1 MVRVIRT
8 IQLIRTVFQRFSS
21 SGFAAHPC
29 MFHQIYFQKLRY
41 ISENSEQFD
50 SNPRKLLKVD
60 LNKANQRLAKF
71 HQIPYCN
78 LKDKSQIRSALQQRF
93 IQSLSKLDAFLKTQ
107 LSSDSEDARLFLDS
121 NRMTLA
127 DCNLLPKLHIAL
139 TAARYRRNFQL
150 PEVGS
155 NFFFLYFLIK
165 FS

>member
-1 MVRVIRT
+1 M
-8 IQLIRTVFQRFSS
+8 
-21 SGFAAHPC
+21 
-29 MFHQIYFQKLRY
+29 
-41 ISENSEQFD
+41 
-50 SNPRKLLKVD
+50 
-60 LNKANQRLAKF
+60 
-71 HQIPYCN
+71 
-78 LKDKSQIRSALQQRF
+78 KDKSQIRSALQQRF

-155 NFFFLYFLIK
+155 KYFFKIFSDKAQSLPEKKILKVVWKNFEKL
-165 FS
+165 